1 MKKEEQ
7 AEITDE
13 IVHAA
18 LFLDQRKLKV
28 GDAYYKIVK
37 RRGDAFR
44 EKVKELPSE
53 AFSTS
58 RMAMGYRA
66 DPSPIEQ
73 ALEYRKNMEGRK

>member
-1 MKKEEQ
+1 MKKNEQ

-18 LFLDQRKLKV
+18 LFIDQRKLKV
-28 GDAYYKIVK
+28 GEAYEKIAK
-37 RRGDAFR
+37 RRGAAFR

-53 AFSTS
+53 SFSTS
-58 RMAMGYRA
+58 RMANAYRA

-73 ALEYRKNMEGRK
+73 ALAYRKGMEGRT